1 MQSPLKSTLSSCDNV
16 KYQYSHRPHEWIL
29 KIQFHLQ
36 VKDDVVRGVPGRVYG
51 LEGTVSLDLEG
62 RPILDEV
69 VLESS
74 AQRDLVL
81 VLPGKLEDLAV
92 GLKTELTFLCKVA
105 TSRK

>member
-1 MQSPLKSTLSSCDNV
+1 M
-16 KYQYSHRPHEWIL
+16 
-29 KIQFHLQ
+29 
-36 VKDDVVRGVPGRVYG
+36 KDYVVRGVPGRVDG

-92 GLKTELTFLCKVA
+92 GLKTEKQFPNTSAYRYTKMRTLRVSKRPA
-105 TSRK
+105 TPPM